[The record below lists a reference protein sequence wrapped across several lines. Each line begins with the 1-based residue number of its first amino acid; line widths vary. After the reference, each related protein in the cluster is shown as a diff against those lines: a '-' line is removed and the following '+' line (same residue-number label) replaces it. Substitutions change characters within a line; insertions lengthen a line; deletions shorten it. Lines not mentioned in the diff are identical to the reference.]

1 MTPYYAATRHWY
13 NSQSQLK
20 VCANASRGGSDL
32 PLYSLQQ
39 PTLSYL
45 QQSRE
50 LHFDKK
56 NKNDEKGEPKA
67 WHKVNHHKVK
77 HDVRMRGQSST

>member
-1 MTPYYAATRHWY
+1 MPAEGEVTCHFICS
-13 NSQSQLK
+13 NSLHS
-20 VCANASRGGSDL
+20 AIFSRAGN
-32 PLYSLQQ
+32 Y
-39 PTLSYL
+39 TLI
-45 QQSRE
+45 
-50 LHFDKK
+50 KK